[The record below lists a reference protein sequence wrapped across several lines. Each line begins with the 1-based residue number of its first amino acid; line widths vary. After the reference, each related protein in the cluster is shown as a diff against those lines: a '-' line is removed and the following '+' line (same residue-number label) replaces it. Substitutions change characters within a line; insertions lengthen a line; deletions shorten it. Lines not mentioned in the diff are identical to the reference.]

1 MTGMNKKVGAL
12 VAAAVLGTGIVGALA
27 TPAGA
32 TPGNG
37 NGNGYWNGTGPGG
50 CGPQGFNWNPLG
62 GNPQGNQWSGWGNP
76 PGQSVS
82 YWCAPGQQ
90 H

>member
-1 MTGMNKKVGAL
+1 MKQKIRVV
-12 VAAAVLGTGIVGALA
+12 VAAAVLGSGIVGALA
-27 TPAGA
+27 GQAGA
-32 TPGNG
+32 DP
-37 NGNGYWNGTGPGG
+37 GNGYWNGNGPSG
-50 CGPQGFNWNPLG
+50 CHPQGFNWNPLG